1 LLVQVTVVPTETVS
15 AAGWKL
21 KLAID
26 TALPVAAGGALDW
39 GAVGAGEELPE
50 QAAIASMAGKTRAA
64 SRA

>member
-1 LLVQVTVVPTETVS
+1 MPTETVS

-26 TALPVAAGGALDW
+26 TALPVADGGALDW
-39 GAVGAGEELPE
+39 GAVGAGEELRE
-50 QAAIASMAGKTRAA
+50 QAASTSMARNTRAA